1 MLLQTAQ
8 PITIFF
14 FILRQEQPVA
24 LISSLCTI
32 FIDPGL
38 VKPSILDQWAWVA
51 SDSELAV
58 CIQTADSY
66 HMRYNKSIVDSIM
79 EYNLW
84 L

>member
-8 PITIFF
+8 PIAIFF
-14 FILRQEQPVA
+14 FILSQEQPVA
-24 LISSLCTI
+24 LISSLCAI

-38 VKPSILDQWAWVA
+38 VKPSILDQWVWVA
-51 SDSELAV
+51 SASEFAV

-66 HMRYNKSIVDSIM
+66 HMRHNKSIVDSIM